1 MNELKQV
8 KKPKARTREN
18 EFKRYLRQKYGSEY
32 FIGNTTFSNEDSVS
46 ISVDEKI
53 DCTDN
58 STILIEFDTGNY
70 AKLIVG
76 QYILLNELYQE
87 NTSEEVFL
95 VIHANK
101 HYNPERTIKNLKFI
115 KSGLLEN
122 KGMNFCALKYEDF
135 IKLCEEN
142 ELNSLVNVIFDIAT
156 EQSNLNYN
164 LLI

>member
-1 MNELKQV
+1 MTELKQD
-8 KKPKARTREN
+8 KKPTARTREN
-18 EFKRYLRQKYGSEY
+18 EFKTYLKTKYGSKY
-32 FIGNTTFSNEDSVS
+32 FSENAVFSNEDSVS

-58 STILIEFDTGNY
+58 STILIEFDTSNY

-101 HYNPERTIKNLKFI
+101 QYNPKRTIKNLKFI
-115 KSGLLEN
+115 KHGLLEN
-122 KGMNFCALKYEDF
+122 KGMKFCALKYEEF
-135 IKLCEEN
+135 IDLCEEN
-142 ELNSLVNVIFDIAT
+142 DLNSLVNIIFDMAN
-156 EQSNLNYN
+156 EQSN
-164 LLI
+164 